1 MELFIEEKLL
11 NSVKS
16 LLLGRV
22 NELLRETEGPI
33 PPVEL
38 SNYRGGSAVVPVIAL
53 SACERSEK
61 ERIVIQDAYTLT
73 IAVAVPES
81 LSEQS
86 SVTERNVYAYGW
98 AVDLAVAGDRTLGGI
113 VDRAV
118 LTGKKYTAPKAQ
130 YCGENWEVVITLR
143 LTIER
148 LGVTIERE

>member
-22 NELLRETEGPI
+22 NELLRETECPI

-38 SNYRGGSAVVPVIAL
+38 GNYQGGSAVVPVISL

-61 ERIVIQDAYTLT
+61 ERIVIQDAYTLV
-73 IAVAVPES
+73 ISLQVPDGS
-81 LSEQS
+81 DA
-86 SVTERNVYAYGW
+86 ERNVYAYGW
-98 AVDLAVAGDRTLGGI
+98 AADLAVAGDRTLGGI

-118 LTGKKYTAPKAQ
+118 LTGKKYRAPKAP

-148 LGVTIERE
+148 LGVA